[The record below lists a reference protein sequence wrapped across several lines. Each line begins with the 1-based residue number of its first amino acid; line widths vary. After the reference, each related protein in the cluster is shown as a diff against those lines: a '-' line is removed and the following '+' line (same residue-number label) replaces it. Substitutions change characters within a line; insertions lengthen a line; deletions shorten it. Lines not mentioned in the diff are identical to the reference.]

1 MREGL
6 GSIPLLSYKG
16 SYLLAFFSCF
26 FLFGSASVILLC
38 LSTTFSNDLGTKL
51 TAIWDLGGFSGEGR
65 TGVGVVSKKRGVHM
79 RKNMYAPP
87 VHLIKSLYLHL
98 VSAPYAPVL
107 CNGAGVLSCR

>member
-65 TGVGVVSKKRGVHM
+65 TGVGVVSKKKGVHM
-79 RKNMYAPP
+79 RKEYVCA
-87 VHLIKSLYLHL
+87 
-98 VSAPYAPVL
+98 
-107 CNGAGVLSCR
+107 AGPSYQIIISSPRLRPIRPCFMQRGGSSVV